1 MIKFLRN
8 NCPGRSKG
16 QSVVELAIS
25 MPVLLLLLLGTV
37 DMGRVFF
44 DYIEMRN
51 AVVEGATYG
60 SRHPSDT
67 AGITNAVIRHGI
79 PGGTAITAVTSGE
92 CFQPLG
98 GGSMTVTA
106 TRTFTPIFLGGL
118 NAVAPDVNWNFNV
131 RASSTIRCMT

>member
-1 MIKFLRN
+1 MSKLFQRADH
-8 NCPGRSKG
+8 GRSSG
-16 QSVVELAIS
+16 QSVVELAIC

-60 SRHPSDT
+60 SRHPGDT
-67 AGITNAVIRHGI
+67 GGITTAVVRHGI
-79 PGGTAITAVTSGE
+79 PADTAITTGTSGE
-92 CFQPLG
+92 CFQPQG
-98 GGSMTVTA
+98 GGSVTVTA

-118 NAVAPDVNWNFNV
+118 NIVAPDVNWNFTV